1 MKENNRIVFLGG
13 DLRQCYMVRKLV
25 AKGYLVATYGLEIEG
40 QYDLI
45 YRASSLK
52 SALNFGNIIV
62 CPVPVSHDKVM
73 ITSEQKLE
81 DLSVENLINNLNSNH
96 VFFGGVVLPNI
107 QEACNSKQIPWYDL
121 MQMEPVSIKNA
132 IATAEGTI
140 VEAIRQSTINLHG
153 SSCLVLGYGR
163 CAKILADKLKGLQAN
178 VTICA
183 RSEEALAYA
192 DALGF
197 QTLPLKKLSGSINEY
212 SFLFNTIPNMVI
224 DEPLIKQLN
233 KEVIIIDIASKPG
246 GTDFEACEKYGI
258 RASLSLG
265 LPGKYAPETSADIL
279 NNVILSHILTKKEV
293 IL

>member
-1 MKENNRIVFLGG
+1 MNENNRIVFLGG

-62 CPVPVSHDKVM
+62 CPVPVSHDKVV

-81 DLSVENLINNLNSNH
+81 DLTVENLINNLNSNH
-96 VFFGGVVLPNI
+96 VFFGGVVLPKI
-107 QEACNSKQIPWYDL
+107 QEACISKQIPWFDF

-178 VTICA
+178 VDICA
-183 RSEEALAYA
+183 RSNEALAYA

-197 QTLPLKKLSGSINEY
+197 HTLSLDKLSGSIKDY
-212 SFLFNTIPNMVI
+212 SFIFNTIPYMI
-224 DEPLIKQLN
+224 LDETLIRQLN
-233 KEVIIIDIASKPG
+233 KEVVLIDIASKPG
-246 GTDFEACEKYGI
+246 GTDFEACKKYDI
-258 RASLSLG
+258 RASLCLG

-279 NNVILSHILTKKEV
+279 NNVILSHNL
-293 IL
+293 